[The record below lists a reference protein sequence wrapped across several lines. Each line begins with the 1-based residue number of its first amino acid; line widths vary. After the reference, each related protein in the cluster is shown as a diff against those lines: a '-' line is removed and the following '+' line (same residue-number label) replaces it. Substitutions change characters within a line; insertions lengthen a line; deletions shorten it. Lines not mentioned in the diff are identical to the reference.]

1 MQIREIYPAAD
12 PADLAAIQPVAQAA
26 YTGAMPNFPDVGSA
40 RLVMTAADLH
50 TSKAMTLAAFA
61 DEHAEVALGYAAL
74 RIELA
79 DNLELIYGELWVAPD
94 ARRRGIGSALH
105 AETLRVAARHNRS
118 LLMWEG
124 PSSTDPGEF
133 AAYHQGKPVERVT
146 RSVLDLHTVD
156 RTRYTALAE
165 PSPANA
171 DYTLIRWLDYCPPE
185 LVGSYCAA
193 MSAMQDAPMGESV
206 YEITAFTPEKLAA
219 YEESSAILGVRRHV
233 LAAVD
238 QTGEV
243 AGFHAF
249 ASYPDEPQTLEVW
262 DTGVVR
268 AHRGHGLGLRI
279 KAAAALWGMEEYPA
293 ARWFQTFN
301 NADNAPML
309 RVNRELGYQ
318 ASEDWIKFE
327 FTVPKEADV
336 PAGDR

>member
-1 MQIREIYPAAD
+1 MQIREIHPAAD

-26 YTGAMPNFPDVGSA
+26 FTDAMSDFPDVGSA

-50 TSKAMTLAAFA
+50 TSKAITLAAFA
-61 DEHAEVALGYAAL
+61 DEHAEVALGYAGL

-79 DNLELIYGELWVAPD
+79 DNLELIFGELWVSPD
-94 ARRRGIGSALH
+94 ARRRGVGSALH
-105 AETLRVAARHNRS
+105 AEALRVGARYGRS

-133 AAYHQGKPVERVT
+133 AGHHQGKPVERVI
-146 RSVLDLHTVD
+146 RSVLDLRTVD
-156 RTRYTALAE
+156 RARYAALAE
-165 PSPANA
+165 PGPANA
-171 DYTLIRWLDYCPPE
+171 DYSLIRWLDYCPPE
-185 LVGSYCAA
+185 LIDSYCAA

-206 YEITAFTPEKLAA
+206 YEITGFTPEKMAA
-219 YEESSAILGVRRHV
+219 YEKGSAVLGVRRHV

-238 QTGEV
+238 PTGEV
-243 AGFHAF
+243 AGFHEF
-249 ASYPDEPQTLEVW
+249 ASYPEEPQTLEVW

-279 KAAAALWGMEEYPA
+279 KAAAALWGMQEYPA
-293 ARWFQTFN
+293 ARWLQTFN

-318 ASEDWIKFE
+318 ASEDWIRFE
-327 FTVPKEADV
+327 FAVPKEADV
-336 PAGDR
+336 PAGER